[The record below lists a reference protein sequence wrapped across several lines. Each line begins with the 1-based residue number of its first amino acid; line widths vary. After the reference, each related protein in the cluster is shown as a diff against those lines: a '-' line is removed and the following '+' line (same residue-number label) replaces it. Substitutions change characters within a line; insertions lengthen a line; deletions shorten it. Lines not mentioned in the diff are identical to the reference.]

1 MHNGKVVYMT
11 LVVLLIGCTGN
22 AIVTVPSTDAAQIA
36 TESESQIGGYI
47 PWGFWDLEIGR
58 DGSYADIMPV
68 RSAADVR
75 WGYHMNVV
83 KLLEVS
89 PCTNCLN
96 IGNIHL
102 LPNGDVSVDISLR
115 HPYMDARYT
124 GFDVRGII
132 MFPASQYY
140 PDNDIRE
147 LMGLP
152 PYDDWKLRIANH
164 EFGDAELM
172 NPDGW
177 TNAWASEEGP
187 GSFDYFWYQGYAP
200 DKDLPIFQY
209 FPGKFSSGENLSTLS
224 AYKRYHSTEVRH
236 MFEVGHAVT
245 HTYIIRPPTTG
256 PIEASYAVY
265 AHWYPADNVPV
276 IDPAVD
282 FPPEANSPLP
292 YEFFITQ
299 DSPLDFDNPDEKKES
314 EKIHWHIKTWSI
326 DNEYWAGSTRD
337 YGFDGGTGGP
347 VTPHPSGEPDDYE
360 ASAVYFGSYPDI
372 PDAFPGTWPWLFS
385 LGVKNPKDTYPN
397 TYVGFEL
404 YIAQLEY
411 AAWDGVW

>member
-1 MHNGKVVYMT
+1 
-11 LVVLLIGCTGN
+11 
-22 AIVTVPSTDAAQIA
+22 
-36 TESESQIGGYI
+36 
-47 PWGFWDLEIGR
+47 
-58 DGSYADIMPV
+58 
-68 RSAADVR
+68 
-75 WGYHMNVV
+75 MNVV

-132 MFPASQYY
+132 MFPASQYI
-140 PDNDIRE
+140 PDNDIRQK
-147 LMGLP
+147 MGFP
-152 PYDDWKLRIANH
+152 PWDIWLVRIANH
-164 EFGDAELM
+164 EYGDAELM

-177 TNAWASEEGP
+177 TNAWASEEGS
-187 GSFDYFWYQGYAP
+187 GSFDYHWYQGYAP

-245 HTYIIRPPTTG
+245 GTYVIRPPATG
-256 PIEASYAVY
+256 PIMASYAVY

-292 YEFFITQ
+292 YEFYITQ
-299 DSPLDFDNPDEKKES
+299 DSPLDYDAPCEVNL

-326 DNEYWAGSTRD
+326 GSEYWAGSTRD
-337 YGFDGGTGGP
+337 FGWEGGTGGILK
-347 VTPHPSGEPDDYE
+347 PHPCGEPDDYIGTVVDYIGGY
-360 ASAVYFGSYPDI
+360 SFI
-372 PDAFPGTWPWLFS
+372 PDAYPGTWPWLFS

-397 TYVGFEL
+397 AYVGFEL
-404 YIAQLEY
+404 YLVQLEY
-411 AAWDGVW
+411 APLDGVW